1 MTTNTSTIQSIDY
14 EGRGIARINGKTTFI
29 RNALPLETVVHRITR
44 QKKQFD
50 EAETIQILTPSNVR
64 TQATCVHYGDCGGCA
79 LQHARFDA
87 QVAFKQR
94 IFEEQLQ
101 RIGKL
106 YPEQLLPPIYGQPWH
121 YRQRTRLSVLI
132 DQNQKILLGYQAKN
146 SHRIIHI
153 TQCPVLPKHIS
164 EKLPEIHTLIQKLHQ
179 IAPQNPVQAVQIH
192 NSPQSTALT
201 LHSQQKLPQQTHAIF
216 RQLFEEHW
224 HLWTQY
230 DKHPPQAQNTS
241 DEEKLFYR
249 LAEFDLT
256 MPYRPG
262 DFTQINADLNELM
275 ISRAVRMLE
284 PQDNEII
291 ADLFCGLGN
300 FSLPLAKR
308 SHKVLGIEGSNTL
321 TQRAQN
327 NAKFNGLHN
336 IHFSCSDLFD
346 TTEQTVRQ
354 WGKIDKMLLD
364 PPRAGAYAVVQA
376 LHAPFLPKR
385 IVYVSCNPGTFARDA
400 AVLLSKGYRLHSAGI
415 MNMFPQTAH
424 VESIARFDLNQ
435 EN

>member
-1 MTTNTSTIQSIDY
+1 MPFSGSFLKN
-14 EGRGIARINGKTTFI
+14 
-29 RNALPLETVVHRITR
+29 
-44 QKKQFD
+44 
-50 EAETIQILTPSNVR
+50 
-64 TQATCVHYGDCGGCA
+64 
-79 LQHARFDA
+79 
-87 QVAFKQR
+87 
-94 IFEEQLQ
+94 
-101 RIGKL
+101 IG
-106 YPEQLLPPIYGQPWH
+106 IYG
-121 YRQRTRLSVLI
+121 RNT
-132 DQNQKILLGYQAKN
+132 
-146 SHRIIHI
+146 
-153 TQCPVLPKHIS
+153 IS
-164 EKLPEIHTLIQKLHQ
+164 P
-179 IAPQNPVQAVQIH
+179 
-192 NSPQSTALT
+192 
-201 LHSQQKLPQQTHAIF
+201 
-216 RQLFEEHW
+216 
-224 HLWTQY
+224 
-230 DKHPPQAQNTS
+230 PPQAQNTS